1 MLVLGCVLIGQGAY
15 AIRVGLEG
23 ELDRLESDRTF
34 NADTRRRVFTLETIL
49 EAEGIVKGADAKG
62 DGEPAGVDEPEEE
75 LSPASNN
82 AGAGAGSDEKV
93 DLEGAE
99 WNVEDAATG
108 ESAGTEIPE

>member
-34 NADTRRRVFTLETIL
+34 NADTRRRVFTLETLL
-49 EAEGIVKGADAKG
+49 EAEGIVKGAGAQASD
-62 DGEPAGVDEPEEE
+62 EPAAPDETAAGVPGDEDDLEDV
-75 LSPASNN
+75 
-82 AGAGAGSDEKV
+82 GEKA

-99 WNVEDAATG
+99 WRVDDDAG
-108 ESAGTEIPE
+108 ESELPGSGIPE